1 MLIVN
6 NSYSKSPEFDD
17 PQKWLRRI
25 NFYTGVLE
33 QLAINNKVESI
44 ERINYEG
51 EYVKNKVHYHFV
63 NQKRK
68 VGLFPFKTHTLI
80 KKLKPDVVLI
90 NGFIFPLQIIQ
101 LRIFVG
107 RSVKI
112 IILHRAEKP
121 FSNWKKY
128 AQKLADK
135 CVNAYLF
142 ASLEFGN
149 DWIEKGIIED
159 QKKVFEGIQSSS
171 HFHPKN
177 KKEARLATGAK
188 GNPVFLWVGRLN
200 ANKDPVTVV
209 KAFIKFL
216 SFQPTAKLYMIYQ
229 STELLKTIQSLI
241 EQDAKATDAIK
252 LVGRV
257 DHDQMQEWYNSSDF
271 IISSSHY
278 EGSGIAVCEAM
289 SCGCIP
295 LLTDIFSF
303 RRMTGPN
310 KCGLLYKVGNVEDL
324 LSVLLKTG
332 KMNIEAESERTLMQ
346 FKREL
351 SFEAIAEKIQTVIS
365 SLE

>member
-17 PQKWLRRI
+17 PHKWLRRI

-33 QLAINNKVESI
+33 QLAINNKVVSI

-51 EYVKNKVHYHFV
+51 EYFQNKVHYHFV
-63 NQKRK
+63 RQKNK
-68 VGLFPFKTHTLI
+68 VGLFPFKTHRFI

-121 FSNWKKY
+121 FSKWKKY
-128 AQKLADK
+128 LQKLADK

-142 ASLEFGN
+142 ASAEFGK
-149 DWIEKGIIED
+149 DWIEKGIIDD
-159 QKKVFEGIQSSS
+159 QKKVFEGMQSSS
-171 HFHPKN
+171 SFYPKN
-177 KKEARLATGAK
+177 RNDAKLATGVL

-209 KAFIKFL
+209 KAFIQFL
-216 SFQPTAKLYMIYQ
+216 SFRPMAKLYMIFQ
-229 STELLKTIQSLI
+229 SSELLKAIHSLI
-241 EQDAKATDAIK
+241 EHDAKAIESIV
-252 LVGRV
+252 LVGPV
-257 DHDQMQEWYNSSDF
+257 NHEQMLNWYNSSDF

-289 SCGCIP
+289 SCGCVPIV
-295 LLTDIFSF
+295 TDIFSF

-310 KCGLLYKVGNVEDL
+310 KCGLLYEAGNADDL
-324 LSVLLKTG
+324 FSVLLRAAE
-332 KMNIEAESERTLMQ
+332 MNIETEREKTLKQ
-346 FKREL
+346 FRQQL
-351 SFEAIAEKIQTVIS
+351 SFEAITEKIQTLIR

>member
-33 QLAINNKVESI
+33 QLAINNKVVSI
-44 ERINYEG
+44 ERINYKG
-51 EYVKNKVHYHFV
+51 DYFQNKVHYHFV
-63 NQKRK
+63 RQNRK
-68 VGLFPFKTHTLI
+68 VGLFPFKTHRLI

-101 LRIFVG
+101 LRIFLG

-121 FSNWKKY
+121 FSKWKKY

-142 ASLEFGN
+142 ASLEFGK
-149 DWIEKGIIED
+149 DWIEKGIIDD
-159 QKKVFEGIQSSS
+159 QKKVFEVMQSSS
-171 HFHPKN
+171 SFYLKN
-177 KKEARLATGAK
+177 RNDAKRATGAQ

-200 ANKDPVTVV
+200 ANKDPMTVV
-209 KAFIKFL
+209 KAFIQFL
-216 SFQPTAKLYMIYQ
+216 SFRPTAKLYIIYQ
-229 STELLKTIQSLI
+229 SGELLKAIHPLI
-241 EQDAKATDAIK
+241 EQNTKAIDAIK
-252 LVGRV
+252 LVGPV
-257 DHDQMQEWYNSSDF
+257 NHDQMQEWYNSSDF

-303 RRMTGPN
+303 RKMTGPN
-310 KCGLLYKVGNVEDL
+310 KCGLLYKVGNVDDL
-324 LSVLLKTG
+324 LSILLKAD
-332 KMNIEAESERTLMQ
+332 KMNIETEREKTLEQ

-351 SFEAIAEKIQTVIS
+351 SFEAIAEKIQTIIS

>member
-33 QLAINNKVESI
+33 QLAINNKVISI

-51 EYVKNKVHYHFV
+51 VYIQNKVHYHFV
-63 NQKRK
+63 NQKKK
-68 VGLFPFKTHTLI
+68 VGFVPFRTHTLI
-80 KKLKPDVVLI
+80 KKLKPDIILI

-142 ASLEFGN
+142 ASLEFGK
-149 DWIEKGIIED
+149 DWIEKGIID
-159 QKKVFEGIQSSS
+159 DRKKLFEVMQSSS
-171 HFHPKN
+171 HFYPKN
-177 KKEARLATGAK
+177 KNDAKLATGVK
-188 GNPVFLWVGRLN
+188 GSPVFLWVGRLN

-209 KAFIKFL
+209 KAFIRFL
-216 SFQPTAKLYMIYQ
+216 SYQPAAKLYMIYQ
-229 STELLKTIQSLI
+229 STELLKAVQSLI
-241 EQDAKATDAIK
+241 EQDAKAIEAIK
-252 LVGRV
+252 LAGHV
-257 DHDQMQEWYNSSDF
+257 DHDQMVEWYNSSDF

-289 SCGCIP
+289 SCGCVP

-303 RRMTGPN
+303 RSMTGPN
-310 KCGLLYKVGNVEDL
+310 KCGLLFKVGNVDDL
-324 LSVLLKTG
+324 LSILVKACG
-332 KMNIEAESERTLMQ
+332 MNIEAESEKTLNQ
-346 FKREL
+346 FRREL
-351 SFEAIAEKIQTVIS
+351 SFEAIAQKIQTIIS

>member
-6 NSYSKSPEFDD
+6 TSYSKSPEFDD
-17 PQKWLRRI
+17 PQKWLKRI

-33 QLAINNKVESI
+33 QLALNNKVVSI

-51 EYVKNKVHYHFV
+51 EYTQNKVHYHFV
-63 NQKRK
+63 RQTGK
-68 VGLFPFKTHTLI
+68 VGLFPFKTHRLI
-80 KKLKPDVVLI
+80 QKLKPDAVLI

-121 FSNWKKY
+121 FSKWKKY

-142 ASLEFGN
+142 ASSEFGKN
-149 DWIEKGIIED
+149 WIEKGIIDD
-159 QKKVFEGIQSSS
+159 QKKVFEVMQSSS
-171 HFHPKN
+171 VFYPKN
-177 KKEARLATGAK
+177 RNDARLATGAQ
-188 GNPVFLWVGRLN
+188 GNPVFLWVGGLN

-209 KAFIKFL
+209 KAFTQFL
-216 SFQPTAKLYMIYQ
+216 SFRPTAKLYMIYQ
-229 STELLKTIQSLI
+229 TTELLKAIHSLI
-241 EQDAKATDAIK
+241 EQDTRAMEGIK

-257 DHDQMQEWYNSSDF
+257 NHDQMQEWYNSADF

-295 LLTDIFSF
+295 IVTNITSF
-303 RRMTGPN
+303 RGMISD
-310 KCGLLYKVGNVEDL
+310 KCGLLYNPGADQEL
-324 LSVLLKTG
+324 LSALLQSLQ
-332 KMNIEAESERTLMQ
+332 MNIEGETNKTLQQ
-346 FKREL
+346 FKKEL
-351 SFEAIAEKIQTVIS
+351 SFEAIAKKITKIINPVND
-365 SLE
+365 